1 MTTKHT
7 KIVRSSGNVFADL
20 GLPNAEEL
28 STKAALAIRINDLT
42 SGLTQQKAAA
52 RLDLPQPKVSKLRHY
67 ELDNFSVE
75 KLMKLLTK
83 LDCDVEITIRRR
95 PAAQKRDARVFVV
108 AA

>member
-28 STKAALAIRINDLT
+28 SIKAALAIRINELT
-42 SGLTQQKAAA
+42 RGLTQQKIAA
-52 RLDLPQPKVSKLRHY
+52 RLGVPQPKVSKLRRY
-67 ELDNFSVE
+67 EFDNFSVE
-75 KLMKLLTK
+75 KLMMLLTN
-83 LDCDVEITIRRR
+83 LDCDVEITVRRR

-108 AA
+108 A